1 MNAIYQKK
9 LLVDYSVNGL
19 VHIAQEML
27 EETQQEDS
35 QPLSLLCTNM
45 ESLKLITRLSGTPR
59 SHSAEMMFISNF
71 RFFRVCTEICAD
83 VSPQDDIK
91 SRYHVY
97 NQIDAF
103 VRLVCLLIRHSGDAH
118 NPGKVYIPSGNV
130 RTSPSNMILM
140 KYSNINSATKVNLLN
155 KVLGIVIGICMD
167 HQKNSPDF
175 YPMPFQRIFTML
187 FYELCNPEAVLESIN
202 WHTLMAFSN
211 AYHYLCPMKG
221 TCLQPRDFS
230 HLQF

>member
-1 MNAIYQKK
+1 MHKHGI
-9 LLVDYSVNGL
+9 LETDYKIV
-19 VHIAQEML
+19 
-27 EETQQEDS
+27 
-35 QPLSLLCTNM
+35 
-45 ESLKLITRLSGTPR
+45 
-59 SHSAEMMFISNF
+59 

-118 NPGKVYIPSGNV
+118 NP
-130 RTSPSNMILM
+130 
-140 KYSNINSATKVNLLN
+140 ATKVNLLN

-211 AYHYLCPMKG
+211 AYHYLCPMKAPG
-221 TCLQPRDFS
+221 FVFSWLELIGYRTFVMRMMQHSPDKKGWPIYAQLLSDLFKFMAPYLSLCILRYHPSQLYSIEKSGFDCLPTAS
-230 HLQF
+230 SWSI